1 MEIGNGFGTILG
13 LIVFVLIFIFI
24 RWISNET
31 KKFNKK
37 KMKFSP
43 IIFNRGTFCVS
54 IISV

>member
-1 MEIGNGFGTILG
+1 MAGMVIGNGFGTILG

-37 KMKFSP
+37 KKK
-43 IIFNRGTFCVS
+43 
-54 IISV
+54 